1 MTSNIILKLVYLE
14 NKNKK
19 DKKRK
24 MSYLIN

>member
-1 MTSNIILKLVYLE
+1 MTSNIILKLVYPE